1 MTRLSG
7 IERTRKA
14 LSAEKRRQVEDAIHA
29 LAREGHPITFRTVA
43 RRARVSRVYLYK
55 NFRTEISSDRD
66 VTRADKRLVDGKLVP
81 LRTME
86 EYRHLEAVI
95 RNKLERT
102 EIEKRRLREELS
114 SLKVALERERGK
126 SEHWRQQYEMALR
139 PKSVR

>member
-14 LSAEKRRQVEDAIHA
+14 VSAEKRRLVEDAIHA

-55 NFRTEISSDRD
+55 NFRTEISGDRE
-66 VTRADKRLVDGKLVP
+66 VTRADKKLVDGKLVP

-86 EYRHLEAVI
+86 EYRHLEAVV
-95 RNKLERT
+95 RNKLERS
-102 EIEKRRLREELS
+102 EIENRKLREEVS

>member
-1 MTRLSG
+1 MSRLSG
-7 IERTRKA
+7 IERTRRA
-14 LSAEKRRQVEDAIHA
+14 IGAEKRRQVEDAIHA

-55 NFRTEISSDRD
+55 NFRTEISGDRE
-66 VTRADKRLVDGKLVP
+66 VTRADKKLVDGKLVP

-86 EYRHLEAVI
+86 EYRHLEAVV

-102 EIEKRRLREELS
+102 EIENRRLREELR

>member
-14 LSAEKRRQVEDAIHA
+14 VSAEKRRQVEDTIHA

-55 NFRTEISSDRD
+55 NFRSEISGDRE
-66 VTRADKRLVDGKLVP
+66 VTRTDKKLVDGKLVP

-86 EYRHLEAVI
+86 EYRHLEAVV

-102 EIEKRRLREELS
+102 EIENRRLREEVS